1 MKTLTQPL
9 IKWPGGKSGEFM
21 HIESLVPSFSRYV
34 EPFFGGGAIF
44 FQLRPQKAVIN
55 DICKE
60 IMDFYRFVKGEYDK
74 KSFEHELYE
83 YVVNWE
89 KIPKYLGVFENRF
102 IRLYDKYK
110 HDKISAE
117 QLGADIND
125 LIKISEDKFN
135 GLFDNKFCLDR
146 QNLLKEITSN
156 LISKIQRV
164 KQIEKE
170 RGDLPMGDLE
180 KNIETAF
187 RSGFYMHFRDV
198 MNFDGEKYNITLAK
212 ATANYYFIREFC
224 YGAMFRFNSN
234 GYFNIPYGG
243 IAYNSKDFRSKVDYI
258 FSKDVEEL
266 FENTIIKNQDFEQI
280 FDSYKFDRGD
290 FIFLD
295 PPYDTDFSDYE
306 NKVFGK
312 NDQERLAHCLWKTGA
327 NFILIIKNT
336 PFIYDLYKGRN
347 GIKID
352 SFEKTYLYNV
362 KGRNER
368 DAEHLIVY
376 NIR

>member
-1 MKTLTQPL
+1 MKTLAQPL
-9 IKWPGGKSGEFM
+9 IKWPGGKSSEFT
-21 HIESLVPSFSRYV
+21 HIEDLIPSFSRYI

-44 FQLRPQKAVIN
+44 FQMRPQKAIIN
-55 DICKE
+55 DTCKE
-60 IMDFYRFVKGEYDK
+60 LMDFYRFVKGEYDK
-74 KSFEHELYE
+74 NDFENELYE

-89 KIPKYLGVFENRF
+89 KIPKYLGIFENQF
-102 IRLYDKYK
+102 MQLYDKYK
-110 HDKISAE
+110 HDKISVE
-117 QLGADIND
+117 QLGIDVNE
-125 LIKISEDKFN
+125 LIKISENKFN
-135 GLFDNKFCLDR
+135 GLFNNKFCLDR
-146 QNLLKEITSN
+146 QNLLKEIISN
-156 LISKIQRV
+156 LISKIQRI

-170 RGDLPMGDLE
+170 RGSLHMGDLE

-198 MNFDGEKYNITLAK
+198 MNFDGDKYKISLAK

-266 FENTIIKNQDFEQI
+266 FKNTIIKNQDFEQL
-280 FDSYKFDRGD
+280 FNSYKFDRDD

-306 NKVFGK
+306 NKVFDR
-312 NDQERLAHCLWKTGA
+312 NDQERLSHCLRKTDA

-336 PFIYDLYKGRN
+336 PFVYSLYEGKN

-376 NIR
+376 NF